1 MWRHNRDYWIDIH
14 IDTDDEY
21 DASCH
26 DKRYGANN
34 AIARSGDRLDF
45 MLFEQSTNS

>member
-1 MWRHNRDYWIDIH
+1 MWRHKRAYRIVIR

-21 DASCH
+21 DTSGH
-26 DKRYGANN
+26 DKRYGASY
-34 AIARSGDRLDF
+34 AIARSRDRLDF